1 MFRLWL
7 IRHGQTEGNRYHRYI
22 GRQTDEALCP
32 EGIQELEKNRKDY
45 PLTAQRLFVSP
56 MLRARQTAQI
66 LFPGREVCVVE
77 ELSECDFGDFE
88 NKNYLELAGNADYQR
103 WIDSGGMIPFPGGE
117 SREAFRVRTEKGFER
132 IIQECLKD
140 HTESAAIVL
149 HGGNIMNLMES
160 LCTEKRT
167 YYDWHVKNGAGY
179 EVLWSPDGGTHTSGT
194 LKLCG
199 NWP

>member
-88 NKNYLELAGNADYQR
+88 NKNYLELAGNADY
-103 WIDSGGMIPFPGGE
+103 
-117 SREAFRVRTEKGFER
+117 
-132 IIQECLKD
+132 
-140 HTESAAIVL
+140 
-149 HGGNIMNLMES
+149 
-160 LCTEKRT
+160 
-167 YYDWHVKNGAGY
+167 
-179 EVLWSPDGGTHTSGT
+179 
-194 LKLCG
+194 
-199 NWP
+199 